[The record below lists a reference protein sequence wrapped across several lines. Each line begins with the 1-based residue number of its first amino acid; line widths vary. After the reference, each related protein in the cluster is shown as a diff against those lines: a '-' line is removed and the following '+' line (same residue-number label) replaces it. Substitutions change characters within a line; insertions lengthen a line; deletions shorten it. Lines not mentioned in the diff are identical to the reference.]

1 MVGKLVE
8 LYRLEDHIRECDKRF
23 DGVLEKINAIEQRLT
38 NMERLLIEI
47 KYAIQG
53 EVYDPD

>member
-1 MVGKLVE
+1 VVGKLVE

>member
-1 MVGKLVE
+1 MGKVLE
-8 LYRLEDHIRECDKRF
+8 LYKFEDHIRECDDRYR
-23 DGVLEKINAIEQRLT
+23 DLERRIDAVDQRLSR
-38 NMERLLIEI
+38 MERLLIEI

>member
-1 MVGKLVE
+1 MRDCSQR
-8 LYRLEDHIRECDKRF
+8 YTDLER
-23 DGVLEKINAIEQRLT
+23 KIDAVDQRLT
-38 NMERLLIEI
+38 RMERLLIEI

>member
-1 MVGKLVE
+1 VVGKLVE
-8 LYRLEDHIRECDKRF
+8 LYRLEDHMRECDKRF
-23 DGVLEKINAIEQRLT
+23 DGVLEKVNAIEQRLT

>member
-1 MVGKLVE
+1 MGKVLE
-8 LYRLEDHIRECDKRF
+8 LYKFEDHIRECNKRYG
-23 DGVLEKINAIEQRLT
+23 DLEKKIDAVDQRLSR
-38 NMERLLIEI
+38 MERLLIEI

>member
-1 MVGKLVE
+1 MGKVLE
-8 LYRLEDHIRECDKRF
+8 LYKFEDHIRECDKRYT
-23 DGVLEKINAIEQRLT
+23 DLERKIDAVDQRLSR
-38 NMERLLIEI
+38 MERLLIEI

>member
-1 MVGKLVE
+1 MSKVLE
-8 LYRLEDHIRECDKRF
+8 LYKFEDHMRDCSQRYQD
-23 DGVLEKINAIEQRLT
+23 LEKKIDAVDQRLT
-38 NMERLLIEI
+38 RMERLLIEI

>member
-1 MVGKLVE
+1 VVGKLVE

-23 DGVLEKINAIEQRLT
+23 DGVLEKINAIELRLT

>member
-1 MVGKLVE
+1 MGKVLE
-8 LYRLEDHIRECDKRF
+8 LYKFEDHIRECDDRYR
-23 DGVLEKINAIEQRLT
+23 DLERRIDAVDLRLSR
-38 NMERLLIEI
+38 MERLLIEI

>member
-1 MVGKLVE
+1 VGKLVE
-8 LYRLEDHIRECDKRF
+8 LYRLEDHIRECNKRF
-23 DGVLEKINAIEQRLT
+23 DGILEKVNAIEQRLT

>member
-1 MVGKLVE
+1 VGKLVE
-8 LYRLEDHIRECDKRF
+8 LYRLEDHIRECNKRF
-23 DGVLEKINAIEQRLT
+23 DGVLEKVNAIEQRLT